1 MQEAGVG
8 VLSDGQD
15 DGVGLELLV
24 TSGAARLAVLVEFHD
39 LDCQVVT
46 DVGDGAQPVHLDA
59 LALRLLTL
67 LGVGRH
73 LLGGA
78 AVDDDGLLGTQSL
91 GHPSGVHGGVAATVD
106 GHATTDEGLLASGDV
121 VQEADCVDHA
131 GGIHGRDVDA
141 LGQVGTDGH
150 EDGVEASLRLLL
162 HEVVD
167 GVIEDDLDAEI
178 GETLDLGIQDL
189 AG

>member
-1 MQEAGVG
+1 M
-8 VLSDGQD
+8 
-15 DGVGLELLV
+15 
-24 TSGAARLAVLVEFHD
+24 
-39 LDCQVVT
+39 
-46 DVGDGAQPVHLDA
+46 
-59 LALRLLTL
+59 
-67 LGVGRH
+67 
-73 LLGGA
+73 
-78 AVDDDGLLGTQSL
+78 
-91 GHPSGVHGGVAATVD
+91 
-106 GHATTDEGLLASGDV
+106 
-121 VQEADCVDHA
+121 QEADCVDHA